1 MMKRIRMPES
11 NGEQVRKPS
20 GNWVA
25 FGRQLLGTVQAI
37 LGTLATGMVF
47 LIVFRATQTPL
58 IYGFSLAVA
67 IGIGLVGGLY
77 LRLILRKSLDVI
89 RLLAGLVA
97 ALCGLVA
104 FDLALTLGEKGSG
117 VSVLP
122 GWILILQT
130 IVTGFCVGLA
140 LNAWSKT
147 RLKKLNKLSQVRRA
161 RHEKQR
167 KLKEKKRQKVTHGRT
182 QAVHTSTR
190 AQSMEVLR
198 VQPKPK
204 TETYVPAKKRR
215 SKKVTLAR
223 FEEHRCPYC
232 LEEVKTNDP
241 RGVKICSVCGA
252 WHHQDCWDITGH
264 CQVPHS
270 GNAHV

>member
-1 MMKRIRMPES
+1 
-11 NGEQVRKPS
+11 
-20 GNWVA
+20 
-25 FGRQLLGTVQAI
+25 
-37 LGTLATGMVF
+37 
-47 LIVFRATQTPL
+47 
-58 IYGFSLAVA
+58 
-67 IGIGLVGGLY
+67 
-77 LRLILRKSLDVI
+77 LILRKSLDVI

-104 FDLALTLGEKGSG
+104 FDLALTLGEKGAG
-117 VSVLP
+117 LSVLP
-122 GWILILQT
+122 GWMLILQT
-130 IVTGFCVGLA
+130 IVTGFCVWLA
-140 LNAWSKT
+140 LNAWSKP
-147 RLKKLNKLSQVRRA
+147 RLKKLKKLSQLRRA
-161 RHEKQR
+161 RREKQR
-167 KLKEKKRQKVTHGRT
+167 KLKEKKRKKVSPPRRPSIPP
-182 QAVHTSTR
+182 ATR
-190 AQSMEVLR
+190 APSLEVLR
-198 VQPKPK
+198 VQPKQK
-204 TETYVPAKKRR
+204 TETFVPAKKRR